1 MNLGMSEVVKKQFIH
16 FLRENGA
23 NIPDMAEISVPVM
36 PLDFSKYFLHAYLRP
51 DESQMEYALDN
62 GGFKIY
68 NNYNEDYL
76 NAVLEFLEIED
87 INRDCVSTFSAE
99 YISYDGE
106 SVITLT
112 FSLQE
117 LKKANQLD
125 RFLTFYNQVILDTL
139 GTSTYFLRVERNTV
153 KIIINL
159 VEKSVD
165 K

>member
-1 MNLGMSEVVKKQFIH
+1 MSEVVKKKFIH

-23 NIPDMAEISVPVM
+23 SIPDTAEISVPVM

-87 INRDCVSTFSAE
+87 INRDCVSAFSAE
-99 YISYDGE
+99 YISYDDE

-159 VEKSVD
+159 VEKVLTN
-165 K
+165 KT